1 MRLDLANIGPF
12 PKARID
18 LKGITVISGE
28 NNTGKSILSK
38 TIYNFFQTMYQEA
51 HDYKDFELSRIYR
64 LLLENLFSR
73 FFKEWDHHDYA
84 FQAEILWA
92 IDLKKSILKLRE
104 TPSLTPLAI
113 KKEFLELIERLY
125 ECDKFKK
132 LLRKKPKRKL
142 IWQQIL
148 TPMQPQLLEILKV
161 DYSKVI
167 PCRYEERF
175 DFNFARHLITK
186 PFPVASIK
194 LKFDKTNLTLTFN
207 LEDKLRIDKFLNPPV
222 LPLFFDNPNFLDYLS
237 VDRFKSI
244 ASVVDRH
251 KDELFWLL
259 HDRVKE
265 AQKEGQG
272 LDFNYPKEMAE
283 IFKEVCPG
291 DLIYK
296 TKPERCYYRENGLD
310 FEPYNLSSAVK
321 VFLILKSLYRFKLID
336 KGALMILDNFEAYLH
351 PKWQI
356 LLARL
361 LVILQKEFNLKLLI
375 SSQSI
380 YFIRALEGFSR
391 KQQVPSENCIYYF
404 AKREEEFSSLT
415 NCSQNLEIIYEG
427 LADPLD
433 DIESIFYE

>member
-142 IWQQIL
+142 IW
-148 TPMQPQLLEILKV
+148 
-161 DYSKVI
+161 
-167 PCRYEERF
+167 
-175 DFNFARHLITK
+175 
-186 PFPVASIK
+186 
-194 LKFDKTNLTLTFN
+194 
-207 LEDKLRIDKFLNPPV
+207 
-222 LPLFFDNPNFLDYLS
+222 
-237 VDRFKSI
+237 
-244 ASVVDRH
+244 
-251 KDELFWLL
+251 
-259 HDRVKE
+259 
-265 AQKEGQG
+265 
-272 LDFNYPKEMAE
+272 
-283 IFKEVCPG
+283 
-291 DLIYK
+291 
-296 TKPERCYYRENGLD
+296 
-310 FEPYNLSSAVK
+310 
-321 VFLILKSLYRFKLID
+321 
-336 KGALMILDNFEAYLH
+336 
-351 PKWQI
+351 
-356 LLARL
+356 
-361 LVILQKEFNLKLLI
+361 
-375 SSQSI
+375 
-380 YFIRALEGFSR
+380 
-391 KQQVPSENCIYYF
+391 
-404 AKREEEFSSLT
+404 
-415 NCSQNLEIIYEG
+415 
-427 LADPLD
+427 
-433 DIESIFYE
+433 